1 MRQLDLS
8 TYTNKN
14 KKTKISGKF
23 INRELSWLSFNSR
36 VLYYANDK
44 KTPINERLKF
54 LAITESNLDE
64 FLSVRFSYAYNNQD
78 IEPYKNILNKIL
90 DFKRSQKNVWDNT
103 RKFMEEKMGVKFVKM
118 KDLNKKEK
126 SKLYDHF
133 YLNIFPLLTP
143 VIINTENYSPNLLSG
158 QLCVGV
164 ILEKN
169 ANNILCIVPISND
182 IDHIF
187 KIDDKR
193 YILIEDVIKEFA
205 GKSLFINET
214 IVSIG
219 SFRLIKDAS
228 FILSHDNNKFIIDRM
243 KDVLNKRQN
252 SEPIFLEIEDNKD
265 ELERIIVNSF
275 SVPNKHIYKSSTM
288 LKFKRFMSP
297 IFTKEEYSYEPYE
310 AFEFEKYENYFS
322 LFDALKEEDILL
334 HHPYD
339 SYQTVVKFIEHAALD
354 DKVIA
359 IKQTLYRVSSI
370 DSPIV
375 NALCRAAENGK
386 KVSVLIEIKARFDE
400 ENNINLIHKLKNSG
414 ATVLLGTEYLKTHCK
429 MCIVVRQEKNNLKIY
444 SHMGTG
450 NYNEKTSRQYT
461 DISYLTSKRKIGI
474 DLLNIF
480 NILSGHS
487 RPDEKLEKIS
497 YAPVNLRSTIE
508 KNIEREIKNAK
519 NGKKAEIFIKV
530 NSISDPIIDKLYKAA
545 NSGVKIYIIC
555 RGICSILPRKNIYI
569 KSIVG
574 RFLEHSRIYYFYNN
588 KNPEYYISSAD
599 LLTRNLDKRI
609 EVLIS
614 LKDSSVLKQIEWII
628 KVFKE
633 DEMNSF
639 ELLPDGKWAH
649 MKGSFDAHKYFIQY
663 SDTKKYKKEWK

>member
-1 MRQLDLS
+1 MKQLDIE
-8 TYTNKN
+8 TYSNKT

-23 INRELSWLSFNSR
+23 INRELSWVSFNSR

-44 KTPINERLKF
+44 KIPVNERLKF

-90 DFKRSQKNVWDNT
+90 DFKRSQKTVWNNL
-103 RKFMEEKMGVKFVKM
+103 KKYLEEKKNISFVKM
-118 KDLNKKEK
+118 KDLSKKEK
-126 SKLYDHF
+126 TKIFEYYHS
-133 YLNIFPLLTP
+133 NIFPLLTP
-143 VIINTENYSPNLLSG
+143 IIINSENYSPNLMSG
-158 QLCVGV
+158 QLCIGV
-164 ILEKN
+164 VLEKN
-169 ANNILCIVPISND
+169 NGNILCIIPIDTN
-182 IDHIF
+182 IDHII
-187 KIDDKR
+187 KIDNKR
-193 YILIEDVIKEFA
+193 YLLVEDIIKEFA
-205 GKSLFINET
+205 NKSLFINET
-214 IVSIG
+214 IVNIG

-228 FILSHDNNKFIIDRM
+228 FILSHDKERFIIDRM
-243 KDVLNKRQN
+243 RDVLNKRQN
-252 SEPIFLEIEDNKD
+252 SEPIFLEMESGND
-265 ELERIIVNSF
+265 ELERTIVRSF
-275 SVPNKHIYKSSTM
+275 NVPNNHVYQSDTI
-288 LKFKRFMSP
+288 LRFKRFMNP
-297 IFTKEEYSYEPYE
+297 IFSNDESFKSFEPFEY
-310 AFEFEKYENYFS
+310 EKYENCFS
-322 LFDALKEEDILL
+322 IFDSLKDEDILL

-339 SYQTVVKFIEHAALD
+339 SYDTVVKFIEHAAFD
-354 DKVIA
+354 EKVIA

-375 NALCRAAENGK
+375 NALCAASRNGK

-400 ENNINLIHKLKNSG
+400 ENNINLIDKLKDAG
-414 ATVLLGTEYLKTHCK
+414 VTVLLGTEFLKTHCK
-429 MCIVVRQEKNNLKIY
+429 MCIVVREENDNLKIY

-450 NYNEKTSRQYT
+450 NYNEKTASQYT

-497 YAPVNLRSTIE
+497 YSPVNLRSTIE
-508 KNIEREIKNAK
+508 KNINREIRNAK
-519 NGKKAEIFIKV
+519 KGNKAEIFIKV

-545 NSGVKIYIIC
+545 DAGVKVYIIC
-555 RGICSILPRKNIYI
+555 RGICSILPRKNLYI

-614 LKDSSVLKQIEWII
+614 LKDSSVIKQIEWII

-633 DEMNSF
+633 DEANSF
-639 ELLPDGKWAH
+639 ELLPDGTWSH
-649 MKGSFDAHKYFIQY
+649 MKGSFNAHNYFIEN
-663 SDTKKYKKEWK
+663 SDTRKYKKSWK